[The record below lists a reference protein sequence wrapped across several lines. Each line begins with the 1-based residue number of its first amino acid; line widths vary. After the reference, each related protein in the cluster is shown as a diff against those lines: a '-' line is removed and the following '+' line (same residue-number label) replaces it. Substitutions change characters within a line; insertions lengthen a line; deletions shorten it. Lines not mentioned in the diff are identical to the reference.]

1 MNLID
6 AIQALSLR
14 EKEELYS
21 HIGKLI
27 QEEKF
32 YKEEERVRKMEK
44 DERVRK
50 MEEVKMSVCA
60 AMNLTT
66 YDPRSRERQNVI
78 VRIITANIFL
88 RMGYTEDSIGKA
100 MRKDHSTIHHYKEIM
115 NTWIKYPGFYKE
127 ELTIWNQIKKEYEID
142 QRTI

>member
-21 HIGKLI
+21 HIGQLI

-32 YKEEERVRKMEK
+32 YKE

-50 MEEVKMSVCA
+50 MEEIKMAVCS
-60 AMNLTT
+60 AMGVFA
-66 YDPRSRERQNVI
+66 YDPTNRERQNVI
-78 VRIITANIFL
+78 VRVITANVL
-88 RMGYTEDSIGKA
+88 LEMGYTENSVGKA
-100 MRKDHSTIHHYKEIM
+100 MRKNHSTIHYYKVTM
-115 NTWIKYPGFYKE
+115 DTWNEYPGVYKE
-127 ELTIWNQIKKEYEID
+127 ELTISNQIKQEYEID
-142 QRTI
+142 

>member
-21 HIGKLI
+21 HIGQLI
-27 QEEKF
+27 YEEKF
-32 YKEEERVRKMEK
+32 YKE
-44 DERVRK
+44 DEGVRK

-66 YDPRSRERQNVI
+66 YDPRRREKECHC
-78 VRIITANIFL
+78 
-88 RMGYTEDSIGKA
+88 EDYHCKCPLEDGIYRRLYWKGNE
-100 MRKDHSTIHHYKEIM
+100 KESLLH
-115 NTWIKYPGFYKE
+115 PS
-127 ELTIWNQIKKEYEID
+127 L
-142 QRTI
+142 

>member
-6 AIQALSLR
+6 EIQALSLQ

-21 HIGKLI
+21 HIGQLI

-32 YKEEERVRKMEK
+32 YKEN
-44 DERVRK
+44 ERVRK
-50 MEEVKMSVCA
+50 MEEVKMAVCA

-78 VRIITANIFL
+78 VRIITANVLL
-88 RMGYTEDSIGKA
+88 RMGYTEISVGKV
-100 MRKDHSTIHHYKEIM
+100 MRKDHSSIHHYKETM
-115 NTWIKYPGFYKE
+115 NTWIKYPRIHNE
-127 ELTIWNQIKKEYEID
+127 EVTIWNKIKQEYETD
-142 QRTI
+142 

>member
-6 AIQALSLR
+6 EIQALSLR

-21 HIGKLI
+21 HIGQLI

-32 YKEEERVRKMEK
+32 YKE
-44 DERVRK
+44 DECVRK

-66 YDPRSRERQNVI
+66 YDPKIRKRQNVI
-78 VRIITANIFL
+78 VRIITANVL
-88 RMGYTEDSIGKA
+88 LGMGCTENSVGKI
-100 MRKDHSTIHHYKEIM
+100 MKKDHSTIHHYKETM
-115 NTWIKYPGFYKE
+115 NTWFNYPGLYKE
-127 ELTIWNQIKKEYEID
+127 EVTIWNKIKQEYETD
-142 QRTI
+142 

>member
-21 HIGKLI
+21 HIGQLI

-32 YKEEERVRKMEK
+32 YKE
-44 DERVRK
+44 DEGVRK

-60 AMNLTT
+60 AMGVFA
-66 YDPRSRERQNVI
+66 YDPTNRERQNVI
-78 VRIITANIFL
+78 VRVITANVL
-88 RMGYTEDSIGKA
+88 LEMGYSENSVGKA
-100 MRKDHSTIHHYKEIM
+100 MRKNHSNIHYYKVTMDSWNEYPGVYKE
-115 NTWIKYPGFYKE
+115 
-127 ELTIWNQIKKEYEID
+127 
-142 QRTI
+142 

>member
-6 AIQALSLR
+6 TIQALSLR

-21 HIGKLI
+21 HIGQLI

-32 YKEEERVRKMEK
+32 YKK

-60 AMNLTT
+60 VMNLTT

-78 VRIITANIFL
+78 VRIITANVLL

-100 MRKDHSTIHHYKEIM
+100 MRKNHSTIHHYKVTM
-115 NTWIKYPGFYKE
+115 DTWNEYPGFYKE
-127 ELTIWNQIKKEYEID
+127 ELTIWNQIKQEYETD
-142 QRTI
+142 